1 MVTSFVSLEGV
12 EAFDAANLGEC
23 SAVYEERVADDD
35 ITVIEGGKTS
45 RACSLLLR
53 GANMHMLDEVERSL
67 HDALCV
73 VKRVLES
80 KAVVPGGGSV
90 EAALSIYLENFALT
104 LGSREQLAIA
114 EFAHA
119 LLVIPKQLSINA
131 AHDAADLVA
140 RLRAHHNAAQ
150 QDPSKEQLKRTGLDV
165 NTGKIQN
172 NLQCG
177 IVEPAMSKKKSIQFA
192 TEAAITILR
201 IDDMIKLNPPQQE
214 GQPGM

>member
-80 KAVVPGGGSV
+80 KAVVPGGGAV
-90 EAALSIYLENFALT
+90 EAALSVYLE
-104 LGSREQLAIA
+104 
-114 EFAHA
+114 
-119 LLVIPKQLSINA
+119 K
-131 AHDAADLVA
+131 
-140 RLRAHHNAAQ
+140 
-150 QDPSKEQLKRTGLDV
+150 
-165 NTGKIQN
+165 
-172 NLQCG
+172 
-177 IVEPAMSKKKSIQFA
+177 FA
-192 TEAAITILR
+192 TELVAQLR
-201 IDDMIKLNPPQQE
+201 AFHDASQTKEDKADMRFIGLDLAT
-214 GQPGM
+214 